1 MRTLFVAA
9 LLTGLAFAQQTSVSP
24 APKPAPTPGV
34 TNATPAPAVKPD
46 KATAYYHYSLGRMY
60 EEDMQLYGRSE
71 LIPSVLAEYKAA
83 LAADPS
89 AAFIRVTLAEFYA
102 RTGHIRDSVTE
113 AESLIQADP
122 DNLDARKLLGR
133 IYLRSLG
140 DMQSG
145 PQSQEMLRRAIE
157 QFQQIT
163 RLEPNE
169 IEDHL
174 LLGRLYRLNNQSDKA
189 EQEFKSA
196 LKLQPNSEEAIV
208 SLAYLYN
215 EQNKGDQAIALLDS
229 LPNGERS
236 AKMYSALGYSYEQ
249 QKNYKKAV
257 EAYRKA
263 VEQDRENLDA
273 VRGFAQNL
281 LNDGQYQAALE
292 QYKQIADADPQDA
305 QAWLRIAEIY
315 RHTGKYD
322 LALEALKKADALV
335 SGDSLEVPYNMA
347 LIYEAQGRYDDA
359 ITQLNALLQKT
370 SHANNV
376 YTPGERANRAIFI
389 ERLGNIYREE
399 RKTDQALQTFRSL
412 TQGSNDESASR
423 GYQEMIDTYRE
434 VKDWPQATAVAKE
447 AAEKFPKD
455 KNVQLMYAS
464 LLADNGQTDAA
475 LTKVKSLLSGTP
487 EDRDIY
493 IGLAQIQGRLRHYK
507 EAQDAL
513 DLAEKASTTEDDRQN
528 VTFIRGSLFE
538 REKKYDLAEQSF
550 RKVLAGDPQNAMA
563 LNYLGYMLA
572 DHNTRLDE
580 ALALVKKAVELD
592 PQNGAY
598 LDSLG
603 WAYFKLGSYDLAEEN
618 LRKASD
624 RVGNDGTIQ
633 DHLGDLYLKTGRLKQ
648 AVMHWERALA
658 EWNRTVSAEVEPS
671 DVSKTQK
678 KLESARVKLAQQ
690 GGADK

>member
-9 LLTGLAFAQQTSVSP
+9 LLTGLAFAQQTSNPP
-24 APKPAPTPGV
+24 APKPAPAPSV
-34 TNATPAPAVKPD
+34 TNSTPAPAAKPD
-46 KATAYYHYSLGRMY
+46 KATAYYHYSLGRMW

-71 LIPSVLAEYKAA
+71 LIPTVLAEYKAA
-83 LAADPS
+83 LAADPG

-113 AESLIQADP
+113 AESIIQADP

-169 IEDHL
+169 IENRL

-215 EQNKGDQAIALLDS
+215 EQGKGDQAIALLDS
-229 LPNGERS
+229 LPPGERS

-257 EAYRKA
+257 DAYRKA

-273 VRGFAQNL
+273 LRGLAQNL

-305 QAWLRIAEIY
+305 QAWLRVAEIY

-322 LALEALKKADALV
+322 LALDALKKADALV
-335 SGDSLEVPYNMA
+335 PNESLEVPYNMA
-347 LIYEAQGRYDDA
+347 LVYEAQGRYDDA
-359 ITQLNALLQKT
+359 ITQLNTLLQRT
-370 SHANNV
+370 SHPNNS

-399 RKTDQALQTFRSL
+399 RKTELALQTFRSL
-412 TQGSNDESASR
+412 TQGNNDEAASR

-447 AAEKFPKD
+447 AADRFPTD

-475 LTKVKSLLSGTP
+475 LAKVKSMLKGTP
-487 EDRDIY
+487 EDRDVY
-493 IGLAQIQGRLRHYK
+493 VGLAQIQGRLRHYK

-513 DLAEKASTTEDDRQN
+513 DLAEKASTTDDDRQN

-580 ALALVKKAVELD
+580 ALTLIKKAVDLD

-603 WAYFKLGSYDLAEEN
+603 WAYFKLGNYDLAEEN

-633 DHLGDLYLKTGRLKQ
+633 DHLGDLYQKTGRLKQ

-658 EWNRTVSAEVEPS
+658 EWNRTVSAEVEPA
-671 DVSKTQK
+671 DISKTQK

-690 GGADK
+690 GGAEK